1 MKRLLARA
9 NAVGDRVAEWLLSG
23 STLETVRI
31 LTLLLLLMHGPKDWY
46 VRTPLIILS
55 VTGIV
60 IRAARSSPA
69 FWFAISMFIIAHNM
83 VSWANVDN
91 HKWLMGWW
99 CVALGMTALAP
110 VEAQLKVIKF
120 NARLLLGLCFAFA
133 TIWKLI
139 SVDYMDSTFFKF
151 ELLTDSRF
159 RDAAQYVG
167 RVDGEDL
174 KENRKIRDQYKRSY
188 RKDAE
193 PSESFTLVSS
203 PLVDLMAI
211 GMTWWTIFIEGLI
224 AVVCLWPG
232 DRLVAIIRTT
242 VVLVFAATTYL
253 LAPVLGF
260 GWMVVL
266 MGFAQCP
273 EKYKKLQASLL
284 VVLGLFYIYRM
295 KLGPMYL
302 KAAEAGFDEMA
313 RFF

>member
-1 MKRLLARA
+1 MKLLARA
-9 NAVGDRVAEWLLSG
+9 NAAGNRVAEWLLGG
-23 STLETVRI
+23 STLDTVRI
-31 LTLLLLLMHGPKDWY
+31 LTLLMLLMHGPKDWY
-46 VRTPLIILS
+46 VRTPLILLS
-55 VTGIV
+55 IAGIV

-69 FWFAISMFIIAHNM
+69 FWFTISMFVLSHDI

-110 VEAQLKVIKF
+110 VESQLKVIKF

-133 TIWKLI
+133 TIWKLL
-139 SVDYMDSTFFKF
+139 SVDYLDSTFFKY

-159 RDAAQYVG
+159 RDAAQYAG
-167 RVDGEDL
+167 RADIEDL
-174 KENRKIRDQYKRSY
+174 KENRKIREEFKKSY
-188 RKDAE
+188 RKDVETA
-193 PSESFTLVSS
+193 ESFTLVSG
-203 PLVDLMAI
+203 PLIDLLAI

-224 AVVCLWPG
+224 ALVCLWPG
-232 DRLVAIIRTT
+232 DRLIAMIRTM
-242 VVLVFAATTYL
+242 VILVFAATTYL

-260 GWMVVL
+260 GWMVIV

-273 EKYKKLQASLL
+273 EKYKKLQATLL
-284 VVLGLFYIYRM
+284 VVLGLLYIYRL
-295 KLGPMYL
+295 KLGPMYT